1 MFQTQGDAIMSG
13 PARLASRPEP
23 ATPADEDDMIRFGL
37 RGKKE
42 EANGRGGW
50 RAIRAHASA
59 AARSCWSGMPGS
71 GKSAVGRRLA
81 ARLDLAFVDADEE
94 IERAAGKPIMDIFK
108 DHGEAY
114 FREGERKVI
123 ARLLG
128 SGPQVLATGG
138 GALMAAETRDNIRR
152 SGISIW
158 LKAEL
163 PVLMRRVLKRNTRPL
178 PGKGPG
184 RRHAPADGDALSDLR
199 SGGYHRRKP
208 RPAARDRGR
217 RNRRCA
223 GDASAPGRPRRA
235 VRAAGRY
242 VMSAGRSSMATAA
255 TISVALGSRSY
266 DVLIGPG
273 LLRHAAEL
281 IEARLGRAP
290 ARPSAASSRTPMS
303 LPATWR
309 RSKQA

>member
-1 MFQTQGDAIMSG
+1 
-13 PARLASRPEP
+13 
-23 ATPADEDDMIRFGL
+23 MIRFGL

-42 EANGRGGW
+42 EAKAPEAAGM
-50 RAIRAHASA
+50 RARLG
-59 AARSCWSGMPGS
+59 ARSIVLVGMPGS

-81 ARLDLAFVDADEE
+81 TRLDLDFVDADEE

-138 GALMAAETRDNIRR
+138 GAMLAAETRDNISR

-178 PGKGPG
+178 LEKDPEGVMRQLMEARYPIYATAEITVESRDLPHETVVGEII
-184 RRHAPADGDALSDLR
+184 DALTKHPLLTSRVAHSEPLDE
-199 SGGYHRRKP
+199 
-208 RPAARDRGR
+208 
-217 RNRRCA
+217 
-223 GDASAPGRPRRA
+223 AP
-235 VRAAGRY
+235 
-242 VMSAGRSSMATAA
+242 
-255 TISVALGSRSY
+255 
-266 DVLIGPG
+266 
-273 LLRHAAEL
+273 
-281 IEARLGRAP
+281 
-290 ARPSAASSRTPMS
+290 
-303 LPATWR
+303 
-309 RSKQA
+309 